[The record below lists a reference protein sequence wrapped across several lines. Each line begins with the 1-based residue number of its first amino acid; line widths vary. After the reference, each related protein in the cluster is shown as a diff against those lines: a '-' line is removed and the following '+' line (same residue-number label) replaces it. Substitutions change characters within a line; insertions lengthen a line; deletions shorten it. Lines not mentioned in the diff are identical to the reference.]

1 MRALLS
7 FAFFRLSYRA
17 VCDSLVWAIKSLAE
31 CERRKEIESQ
41 TRSKSP
47 YRAQLLTCH
56 VLIVQSQSCRGRWD
70 NFSTAENWESH
81 RVDDERVHTFHQ
93 QCNTPTPTGMALTFV
108 SRAALFQL
116 LFQPHHIFHSMVSVQ
131 CCILFL
137 DAQYLEKLLTSHSRR
152 LLSNKVEKEE
162 EKRAKQSW

>member
-7 FAFFRLSYRA
+7 FAFSRLSYRA
-17 VCDSLVWAIKSLAE
+17 VCDPLVWAIKSLAE
-31 CERRKEIESQ
+31 HERRKEIESQ

-47 YRAQLLTCH
+47 YRAYLLTCH
-56 VLIVQSQSCRGRWD
+56 VLIVQSQSSRWRCD
-70 NFSTAENWESH
+70 NFSTSKNWEPH
-81 RVDDERVHTFHQ
+81 RVDDERVHTSHQ
-93 QCNTPTPTGMALTFV
+93 QCNTPTGMALTFV
-108 SRAALFQL
+108 SRAASFFFL
-116 LFQPHHIFHSMVSVQ
+116 PHHIFHSMVSVQ

>member
-7 FAFFRLSYRA
+7 FAFFRLSYHA
-17 VCDSLVWAIKSLAE
+17 VCDSLVWAIKSVAE
-31 CERRKEIESQ
+31 CERRKQIESQ
-41 TRSKSP
+41 TRWQSP
-47 YRAQLLTCH
+47 YRAHLLTCH
-56 VLIVQSQSCRGRWD
+56 VLIVQSQSPIRRCD
-70 NFSTAENWESH
+70 NFSTSENWEPH
-81 RVDDERVHTFHQ
+81 RVDDERVHTSHQ
-93 QCNTPTPTGMALTFV
+93 QCNTPTGMALTFV
-108 SRAALFQL
+108 SRAASFVFFL
-116 LFQPHHIFHSMVSVQ
+116 PHHIFHSMVSVQ